1 MCDTLHI
8 YIYIKYVRYMGENTG
23 RNYEKGPSS
32 RKIGMDDHQLEAMA
46 KRVRRKEVNV
56 PPGARGLALS
66 IRDESKNETLAWTR
80 RETDVAKKR
89 SKRLVGRT
97 RRVLLTRLK
106 RDASRRSR
114 NDIQRDEGR
123 IENGEATDDAGS
135 VSTDG

>member
-1 MCDTLHI
+1 
-8 YIYIKYVRYMGENTG
+8 MGENTG
-23 RNYEKGPSS
+23 RNYEKAPSS

-56 PPGARGLALS
+56 PGARGLALS

-80 RETDVAKKR
+80 RETDVAK
-89 SKRLVGRT
+89 KRLVGRT